1 MPFASGDT
9 PDDLLRTLAERT
21 QDVYWSTDVKGILT
35 YIAPQVVRLTGRGAD
50 ELLGSPLHSLVH
62 PDDADEIAALQ
73 RVILKKEPSCVL
85 AYRLVRDGGDPLWVE
100 ASIHMVRDG
109 AGNVT
114 GFVGTWHD
122 ITERRRIEVAY
133 EHQAYH
139 DPLTGLPNRRLF
151 EDRLTIALAQARR
164 HASRAALLYIDIDRL
179 SRINDSLGHPVGD
192 QVLRGVSQRLAEAVR
207 ETDTFARLGADDFV
221 LLITNLRHPEDCV
234 RVAQLLLAKLR
245 EPLRIDG
252 REMFVTA
259 SIGIAIFP
267 QDGSEVSSL
276 LASADAAAH
285 SCKSLGGNSWYVH
298 NSAINTSAVQ
308 RLSME
313 MDLHRALERS
323 QFFVHYQPLL
333 TLSQQRIDGVEA
345 LVRWQHPEKG
355 ELPPATF
362 LDVAEETGL
371 IIGIG
376 EQVINSACAQART
389 WRSEGWIEPS
399 ISVNLSARQFEH
411 PDLLTMIDDAVK
423 KHDVSPSVL
432 QVEITEGTALRD
444 LVRSV
449 EILGELRGRGVG
461 VAIDDFGIG
470 YSSLAYLKD
479 LPVAALKIDRT
490 FLLGIPNPRDA
501 AIVSAVIAMGHAL
514 GLTVI
519 AEGVETREQMEFL
532 EQNGCDALQGY
543 LLGRPTTADEISRMR
558 RH

>member
-1 MPFASGDT
+1 MSTASGGT
-9 PDDLLRTLAERT
+9 PSDLLRTLAERT
-21 QDVYWSTDVKGILT
+21 QDVYWSTDEKGMLT
-35 YIAPQVVRLTGRGAD
+35 YIAPQVVRLTGRTAD
-50 ELLGSPLHSLVH
+50 DLIGSPLHTQVH

-85 AYRLVRDGGDPLWVE
+85 AYRLVREGGGSVWVE

-109 AGNVT
+109 SGNIT

-192 QVLRGVSQRLAEAVR
+192 QVLRGVAQRLAEAVR
-207 ETDTFARLGADDFV
+207 ETDTFARLAADDFV
-221 LLITNLRHPEDCV
+221 LLITSLRHPEDCV
-234 RVAQLLLAKLR
+234 RVAQLLLTKLR
-245 EPLRIDG
+245 EPLHIDG

-276 LASADAAAH
+276 LASADSAAH
-285 SCKSLGGNSWYVH
+285 SCKTLGGNSWYVH

-308 RLSME
+308 RLAME

-333 TLSQQRIDGVEA
+333 TLSKQQISGVEA

-355 ELPPATF
+355 QLPPATF

-389 WRSEGWIEPS
+389 WQSEGWSEPS

-411 PDLLTMIDDAVK
+411 PDLLTMIDDAVRK
-423 KHDVSPSVL
+423 NAVPPGIL

-519 AEGVETREQMEFL
+519 AEGVETREQMQFL
-532 EQNGCDALQGY
+532 EENGCDALQGY
-543 LLGRPTTADEISRMR
+543 LLGRPTTAEEISRMR